1 MLNVAN
7 NRMLRDGGCD
17 LEAAAR
23 RCARAAGFA
32 EEATLQMLKP
42 PHAALAADAADEGAA
57 PCKFEP
63 VFVFRKPAAAPPS
76 RGPRSQPVG
85 LGPDESSAQL
95 DLLL

>member
-1 MLNVAN
+1 MKL
-7 NRMLRDGGCD
+7 
-17 LEAAAR
+17 
-23 RCARAAGFA
+23 
-32 EEATLQMLKP
+32 
-42 PHAALAADAADEGAA
+42 ALVVEKSAGAA

-76 RGPRSQPVG
+76 RGPSQPVG